1 MEREYT
7 MKLQLAIDLL
17 SVPDALSLL
26 HKVAPYVDVIE
37 LGTPLIKQE
46 GMNVVTDIK
55 AAHPEKLIFADMKT
69 MDAGELEADIAFKAG
84 ADIMTVLGLAGD
96 STIAGAVKAGKAHG
110 KAVVA
115 DMIGVADKPKRM
127 KELKALGVSWVE
139 LHSGLDE
146 QAQAGYSIESLLEVG
161 RNAEIPFSVAGGI
174 NTERIEGVES
184 AGATIAVAGAAIY
197 GAKDPEAAAKR
208 LRERIKHLG

>member
-1 MEREYT
+1 MLQRMEKEYT

-55 AAHPEKLIFADMKT
+55 AAYPEKLVFADMKT

-84 ADIMTVLGLAGD
+84 D
-96 STIAGAVKAGKAHG
+96 STIVGAVKAGKEHG

-146 QAQAGYSIESLLEVG
+146 QAQAGYSIEKLLEVG

-197 GAKDPEAAAKR
+197 GAKDPEVAAKR
-208 LRERIKHLG
+208 LREKIKHLG